1 MLINNYAT
9 KLGDNSELKL
19 KPPAVCLNKKN
30 PGTGVISGPGPLR
43 KKECISELYQRY
55 HIQITLHHTHRN
67 KIGEQEL
74 YKFRR
79 SQSSP

>member
-19 KPPAVCLNKKN
+19 KPPAVCLNKKIRVLELF
-30 PGTGVISGPGPLR
+30 PVPDLLG
-43 KKECISELYQRY
+43 KKNVSELYQRY
-55 HIQITLHHTHRN
+55 RIIPHMHHNERQLPV
-67 KIGEQEL
+67 K

-79 SQSSP
+79 

>member
-30 PGTGVISGPGPLR
+30 PGTGVISGPGHFR

-55 HIQITLHHTHRN
+55 RIIPHMHHNERQLPV
-67 KIGEQEL
+67 K

-79 SQSSP
+79 